1 VEIFNDELSVWI
13 NLIYCKKRTIWNNNL
28 KNSNGWSVD
37 IESVCKENN
46 IKLFVN
52 SYSNESNM
60 DFERS
65 SRRNDENNC

>member
-1 VEIFNDELSVWI
+1 MFNDELIVWI
-13 NLIYCKKRTIWNNNL
+13 NLIDCKKAAIWNNNL
-28 KNSNGWSVD
+28 KNSTGWSID